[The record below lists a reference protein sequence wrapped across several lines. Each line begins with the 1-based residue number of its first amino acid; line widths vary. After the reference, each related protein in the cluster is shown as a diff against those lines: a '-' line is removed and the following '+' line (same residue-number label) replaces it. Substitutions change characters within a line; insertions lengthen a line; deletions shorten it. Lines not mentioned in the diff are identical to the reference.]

1 MIITSTT
8 IIIVIII
15 TSTTII
21 ITITRQLAWATPVE
35 VEEQVGAGNKD
46 LNHKWRGSRS
56 RTGEST
62 VQATKV

>member
-1 MIITSTT
+1 MAVGGGSPWFII
-8 IIIVIII
+8 IRIIVI
-15 TSTTII
+15 TIA
-21 ITITRQLAWATPVE
+21 RQLAWATP

-62 VQATKV
+62 VQATIV